1 MRLLPKS
8 LAGQLVLILLLAL
21 VAAQGVSLF
30 LFAGERL
37 KAVRDIHRQN
47 VVARTV
53 GLVRLLQDTP
63 VSLHGRVVT
72 AASSPTLRFNLTE
85 TAPAVPVGMSGE
97 RSAPLVD
104 RLSEALQLPVD
115 RITVS
120 ATYPPRFWDRTRRD
134 GRHHD
139 DDDDDDDDEKHHERR
154 WRGKWLSI
162 AVALPDGQWLHAVTG
177 PPPGAPRWG
186 KFFLLSLVFT
196 GLAVALVAVVAGR
209 RIARPM
215 RELGDAAD
223 RLGRG
228 EAVHEL
234 AEAGPLET
242 RQTIRAFNQ
251 MRTRLERYIRD
262 RTAFLAAI
270 SHDLKTPIT
279 TLRLRAEFIEDE
291 EMQRKILET
300 LDEMQAMTEATLDF
314 IREDSARDPGRPVDI
329 SALAESVVADFA
341 DTGRP
346 VTYTGSG
353 AVTAVCRPTSIR
365 RALRNLIENAIAYG
379 ERARISV
386 ERSETEVRIVVEDDG
401 PGIAETD
408 KDRVFD
414 PFVRLEASR
423 SRATG
428 GMGLGL
434 AISRTIAR
442 AHGGD
447 VLVENRDA
455 GGLRA
460 VLLLPREAISSET
473 C

>member
-63 VSLHGRVVT
+63 ASLHGRVVT

-85 TAPAVPVGMSGE
+85 AAPAVPAGMSGE

-104 RLSEALQLPVD
+104 RLSEALQLPAD

-120 ATYPPRFWDRTRRD
+120 ATYPPRFWERTRRD
-134 GRHHD
+134 GRHH
-139 DDDDDDDDEKHHERR
+139 DDDDDDDEKHHERR
-154 WRGKWLSI
+154 WRGKWFSI
-162 AVALPDGQWLHAVTG
+162 AIALPDGQWLHAVTG

-196 GLAVALVAVVAGR
+196 GLAVAVVAVVAGR

-228 EAVHEL
+228 EAVDEL
-234 AEAGPLET
+234 EEAGPLET
-242 RQTIRAFNQ
+242 RRTIRAFNQ
-251 MRTRLERYIRD
+251 MRTRLDRYIRD

-314 IREDSARDPGRPVDI
+314 IREDSARDPGRPVNI
-329 SALAESVVADFA
+329 SALAESVVADFT

-346 VTYTGSG
+346 ATYIGG
-353 AVTAVCRPTSIR
+353 EDATAVCRPASIR
-365 RALRNLIENAIAYG
+365 RALGNLIENAIAYG

-386 ERSETEVRIVVEDDG
+386 ERDETEIRIVVEDDG